1 MIDSTI
7 DDDDDDTDGKLNEKQ
22 EKKEFKKIDENELDK
37 LWDMFKNDNSKSSS
51 GSSSKETSDKLE
63 KIDNSLA
70 ASVQT
75 KTIDVR
81 EKSDSIN
88 TNDGFISS
96 SIPKSSASNSH
107 SQKNITISPI
117 ESSSKP
123 IKRANSN
130 NLTNILDQFNKKK
143 PKMNILTKSLHDWN
157 DFKASNSIEEELDQ
171 HNRSRGSYLERQA
184 FLMRTDLREF
194 EQEKS
199 MRDRIR
205 KLRDLNN
212 L

>member
-1 MIDSTI
+1 
-7 DDDDDDTDGKLNEKQ
+7 
-22 EKKEFKKIDENELDK
+22 
-37 LWDMFKNDNSKSSS
+37 MFKNDNSKSSS

-70 ASVQT
+70 ASMQT

-81 EKSDSIN
+81 EKSDSIKAN
-88 TNDGFISS
+88 VGFISS

>member
-1 MIDSTI
+1 MDDFKKDQDPNESSIVETKNNYIDN
-7 DDDDDDTDGKLNEKQ
+7 DDDDDEDDD
-22 EKKEFKKIDENELDK
+22 DEDDEDYVPGAK
-37 LWDMFKNDNSKSSS
+37 DDNDN
-51 GSSSKETSDKLE
+51 ESD
-63 KIDNSLA
+63 
-70 ASVQT
+70 
-75 KTIDVR
+75 
-81 EKSDSIN
+81 
-88 TNDGFISS
+88 
-96 SIPKSSASNSH
+96 
-107 SQKNITISPI
+107 
-117 ESSSKP
+117 
-123 IKRANSN
+123 
-130 NLTNILDQFNKKK
+130 DQFNKKK